1 MWGSMPLKVVSTS
14 GNSGTF
20 AQASFSEFVNQ
31 LFLQSLLLMLQLSHL
46 EPLLEENDLHLD
58 IRNITFKF
66 LVPKFLNNVKIQ
78 EKSQS
83 KATLHGNE
91 DSEDD
96 ANRKFWKNY
105 KKEGITDEVATKS
118 LLNLKL
124 HLDEINEKLTHHTY
138 ILGNELTLPD
148 IAWFIYVSRL
158 KATRYPIHILHP
170 NVNDWY
176 ESLLKREVFAKE
188 TKISV
193 IVRLISYIFY
203 VVQKYSGWSI
213 KRQLIG

>member
-1 MWGSMPLKVVSTS
+1 MTKM
-14 GNSGTF
+14 
-20 AQASFSEFVNQ
+20 
-31 LFLQSLLLMLQLSHL
+31 MI
-46 EPLLEENDLHLD
+46 EENDLHLD
-58 IRNITFKF
+58 IRNVTFKF

-78 EKSQS
+78 EKSES

-96 ANRKFWKNY
+96 ANRKFWENY
-105 KKEGITDEVATKS
+105 KKVGITDEVATKS

-158 KATRYPIHILHP
+158 KAARYPIHILHP

-188 TKISV
+188 TKIPG
-193 IVRLISYIFY
+193 IVRFISYIFY

-213 KRQLIG
+213 KRQLVG